1 MPETWQVIVLRE
13 PEKLL
18 ARLPRDVRQRL
29 SKAIDDLETN
39 PHPPSSERLTG
50 YDLYR
55 LRVGDW
61 RIIYQIKNDQL
72 LVLVLEIGTRG
83 GVYRSLT
90 R

>member
-18 ARLPRDVRQRL
+18 ARLPKDVRQRL
-29 SKAIDDLETN
+29 SNAIDDLETN
-39 PHPPSSERLTG
+39 LHPPGSERLTG
-50 YDLYR
+50 HDLYR

-61 RIIYQIKNDQL
+61 RIVYQAKNDQL

-83 GVYRSLT
+83 GVYRSLN